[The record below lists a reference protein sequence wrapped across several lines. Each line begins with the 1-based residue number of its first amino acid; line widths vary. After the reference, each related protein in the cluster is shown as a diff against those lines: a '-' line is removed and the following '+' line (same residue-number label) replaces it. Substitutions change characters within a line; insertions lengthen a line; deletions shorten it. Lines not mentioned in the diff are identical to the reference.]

1 MKTERRHELQNNE
14 LAFFLTR
21 FMEKYRSQAGL
32 FGGIALLGVAAWLAM
47 SYMSSAAEQAN
58 AGSWAAYFQA
68 TESRG
73 GDERQFN
80 AVADAYGDT
89 KAGHWAKFSAAT
101 RVLARATESTFI
113 NREDAKAKLKV
124 AQAQLEELVNVK
136 DELLRPRAMLAL
148 AQTLE
153 SLGALGGT
161 ESLDLAAKQFEKIVA
176 EFPNTEIA
184 RTAAI
189 QLERLKANQEDGWYT
204 WFASQEP
211 AVDPLSS
218 GSGLF
223 DGIGDTP
230 SDPNVEVPAVPG
242 VGSLIRPDGADA
254 ASPIDIVA
262 PENESGDPLT
272 DDFDFGAAGVDVSE
286 DIETILPET
295 DGVIGDVLEGT
306 DAGQD
311 GTDTDPVDID
321 LDDVDV
327 EPDAGI
333 EVDADAESTDAT
345 PETPDGDTQP

>member
-14 LAFFLTR
+14 LAFLLTN
-21 FMEKYRSQAGL
+21 FIEKYRSQAGL

-68 TESRG
+68 TETRG
-73 GDERQFN
+73 GDGRQFN

-89 KAGHWAKFSAAT
+89 KAGNWAKFSAASN
-101 RVLARATESTFI
+101 VLAQATQSTFI

-124 AQAQLEELVNVK
+124 AQTELEGLVNVK

-161 ESLDLAAKQFEKIVA
+161 ESLDQAAKQFEKVVA

-184 RTAAI
+184 RTAAN
-189 QLERLKANQEDGWYT
+189 QLDRLKANQADGWYT

-211 AVDPLSS
+211 VVDPLSS

-254 ASPIDIVA
+254 ASPIDISA
-262 PENESGDPLT
+262 PENESADPLV
-272 DDFDFGAAGVDVSE
+272 DDFGFGAAGVDE
-286 DIETILPET
+286 AGDIETILPET
-295 DGVIGDVLEGT
+295 DEVIGEVLDGT

-311 GTDTDPVDID
+311 GADSEPADVD
-321 LDDVDV
+321 LGDVDV
-327 EPDAGI
+327 EPDAAGV
-333 EVDADAESTDAT
+333 EGEAEATDAT